1 MSGESGLRVAHASTE
16 SEIGCE
22 IQGSSLSKR
31 EHVDVAI
38 IGAGIAGSALATA
51 LTNSGF
57 SVHLIDRSDKPLDTA
72 RGDHIQPAMAPIL
85 SRWGI
90 WDSLLSAGGEKRFGT
105 RWFDA
110 SHEHIVTIPVPEH
123 QDCAP
128 WFLFLNHEDIG
139 RVLLERAMD
148 NGAQC
153 TLGAKRWSFKRA
165 KTCWHLSWE
174 SLQGAKEISCTMLV
188 GADGT
193 GSSVRSRL
201 DIDIQR
207 HRYQY
212 PIAVLYGRQRTVP
225 TKRTLDVHLTQDRM
239 LSLIPRTGGGTKIGF
254 PIAAE
259 ELPLWRDAPE
269 SHLHEQLREWCP
281 TLDFETVAFG
291 AIYPPVS
298 QQSKAYEGEGAAVLI
313 GDARHAMHPARSMG
327 MNTCFR
333 VADQLAGMI
342 NELSSGFSE
351 QQVLPIL
358 RQFDREFAKNLA
370 PILADNHASGLQMDT
385 ISGDGFTDL
394 TGQLRAASSR
404 VEVMDAM
411 GLKAAGLLA

>member
-1 MSGESGLRVAHASTE
+1 MSS
-16 SEIGCE
+16 
-22 IQGSSLSKR
+22 R
-31 EHVDVAI
+31 ERVDVAI

-51 LTNSGF
+51 LISSGF
-57 SVHLIDRSDKPLDTA
+57 SVRLIDRSDLPLDTA

-90 WDSLLSAGGEKRFGT
+90 WDSLLLAGGEKRFGT

-123 QDCAP
+123 KDCAP

-139 RVLLERAMD
+139 RVLLDRAIA
-148 NGAQC
+148 NGARC
-153 TLGAKRWSFKRA
+153 TLGAKHWSLTRA
-165 KTCWHLSWE
+165 QACWHLSWE
-174 SLQGAKEISCTMLV
+174 SPQGSEEISCTLLV

-207 HRYQY
+207 HRYHH

-225 TKRTLDVHLTQDRM
+225 EQRTLDVHLTQNRM

-254 PIAAE
+254 PIAVE
-259 ELPLWRDAPE
+259 ELTLWRDAPE
-269 SHLHEQLREWCP
+269 SQLHEQLHEWCP
-281 TLDFETVAFG
+281 TLDFETLAFG
-291 AIYPPVS
+291 ALYPPMS
-298 QQSKAYEGEGAAVLI
+298 QQSETYEGEGAAVLM

-333 VADQLAGMI
+333 VADQLANMMAA
-342 NELSSGFSE
+342 LPPGFSE
-351 QQVLPIL
+351 RQVLPIL
-358 RQFDREFAKNLA
+358 QQFDRQFARDLA
-370 PILADNHASGLQMDT
+370 PILSDNHAAGLQMDT
-385 ISGDGFTDL
+385 IAGDGFADL

-404 VEVMDAM
+404 ANVLEAM
-411 GLKAAGLLA
+411 GLKAAGLSA

>member
-1 MSGESGLRVAHASTE
+1 MSSR
-16 SEIGCE
+16 
-22 IQGSSLSKR
+22 K
-31 EHVDVAI
+31 HVDVAI

-90 WDSLLSAGGEKRFGT
+90 WDSLLVAGGEKRFGT
-105 RWFDA
+105 RWFDS
-110 SHEHIVTIPVPEH
+110 SHEHIVTIPVPDHAE
-123 QDCAP
+123 CAP

-139 RVLLERAMD
+139 RVLLERAID

-153 TLGAKRWSFKRA
+153 TLGAKRWTLTRSKG
-165 KTCWHLSWE
+165 CWHLSWK
-174 SLQGAKEISCTMLV
+174 SSQGAEDISCSMLV

-212 PIAVLYGRQRTVP
+212 PIAVLYGRQRAVP
-225 TKRTLDVHLTQDRM
+225 EKRTLDVHLTKDRM
-239 LSLIPRTGGGTKIGF
+239 LSLIPRTGGDTKIGF

-259 ELPLWRDAPE
+259 ELPLLRDAPE
-269 SHLHEQLREWCP
+269 SHLHEQLHEWCP
-281 TLDFETVAFG
+281 TLDFETLAFG

-298 QQSKAYEGEGAAVLI
+298 QQSQAYVGEGAAVLI

-342 NELSSGFSE
+342 TELSPGFSE

-358 RQFDREFAKNLA
+358 QRFDQQFASHLA
-370 PILADNHASGLQMDT
+370 PILAENHAAGLQMDT
-385 ISGDGFTDL
+385 ISGDGFADL
-394 TGQLRAASSR
+394 AGQLRAASSQ
-404 VEVMDAM
+404 VNVIEKM
-411 GLKAAGLLA
+411 GLKAAGLRV